1 MKLHKRA
8 TATVLAA
15 GAALAAVLPANAST
29 TRPVVTSGTD
39 AGLVVAAP
47 NVRYRFVAET
57 LTLPVISNA
66 IPFAEDGFAVQLANG
81 YHPNELF
88 NVAIRWDGN
97 AWNAWV
103 FNNGNLSGGGT
114 PFISSGDTVRL
125 SAYYDYATRMSS
137 FAITDLTTGRSAA
150 GGLGSSVA
158 TDYTSAHAGFQA
170 GPGPSG
176 TPGPGGDS
184 PGPFT
189 APAAPF
195 RLALLTGLAV
205 TQRNG
210 RHVGFGSS
218 SQVQL
223 VSGTGADEVDAPT
236 LWNHATNLGIWV
248 RSGAG

>member
-1 MKLHKRA
+1 M
-8 TATVLAA
+8 
-15 GAALAAVLPANAST
+15 
-29 TRPVVTSGTD
+29 
-39 AGLVVAAP
+39 VAAP

-158 TDYTSAHAGFQA
+158 TDYTSAHAGSRPGRGRPA
-170 GPGPSG
+170 PRGPVA
-176 TPGPGGDS
+176 
-184 PGPFT
+184 T
-189 APAAPF
+189 APARSP
-195 RLALLTGLAV
+195 RPP
-205 TQRNG
+205 R
-210 RHVGFGSS
+210 
-218 SQVQL
+218 
-223 VSGTGADEVDAPT
+223 
-236 LWNHATNLGIWV
+236 
-248 RSGAG
+248 RSGSRC